1 MPEQLIY
8 KLYHGSYMQIK
19 TPKIITSVRLLDFGS
34 GFYTTT
40 NKEQAIKFTNKFA
53 SYNKNRIINIY
64 EFNETKAKNMLSILE
79 FTQANTEWLRYIVQN
94 RSGKGKENDYDIV
107 IGPVANDRVYDVVE
121 SFELGDYTEEEAI
134 RRLLT
139 FKLIDQITFK
149 TEKSLQFL
157 KYIDCEQIME

>member
-1 MPEQLIY
+1 MKY
-8 KLYHGSYMQIK
+8 TLYHGSYIQIK
-19 TPKIITSVRLLDFGS
+19 EPKIIPSVRLLDFGS

-40 NKEQAIKFTNKFA
+40 NKEQAIKFTNKF
-53 SYNKNRIINIY
+53 SIFNKNRIINIY
-64 EFNETKAKNMLSILE
+64 EYDELRAKETLSILE
-79 FTQANTEWLRYIVQN
+79 FSQANTEWLRYIVQN
-94 RSGKGKENDYDIV
+94 RSGKGKENDFDIV

-149 TEKSLQFL
+149 TENSLRFL
-157 KYIDCEQIME
+157 KYIDSEQLFE